1 MMRLLGNVE
10 VVAISF
16 HSGGIS
22 SLFLHSA
29 ARDKVK
35 RRFISNVSVVNITL
49 RHGKHVC
56 AMLSVNYRLGVLA
69 TLHLIWIN
77 LYLTTVCTEV
87 LVHGS

>member
-1 MMRLLGNVE
+1 MARSLSNVE
-10 VVAISF
+10 VVAVSF

-35 RRFISNVSVVNITL
+35 GRFISNVSVLNITL
-49 RHGKHVC
+49 CHGKHVAC
-56 AMLSVNYRLGVLA
+56 HVAYELGVPELKF
-69 TLHLIWIN
+69 IWLN
-77 LYLTTVCTEV
+77 LYPTRVSTEI